1 MARSLTLIINNTHI
15 LEGGTRSSFSFTPQG
30 GIVGSSPDC
39 DWRLL
44 DRLRSVAPRHMRVFV
59 ANDRFC
65 LEPSSDAGIVVNR
78 ANRPLRPGE
87 PFQVSDGDS
96 IRIGAFDVTAYV
108 EDGEIAQTPRSDRWA
123 TKFISVETIL
133 NPRAEEDQ
141 QKRLL
146 DAALDRPSGRISIE
160 ERFRQQTERND
171 PVAMLARSSETPD
184 QNQVDPVAA
193 FDAEDA
199 RRRGPI
205 EIGLNDYLGSTPE
218 AGHRPETP
226 DDHQPTSAYFA
237 TPIVKDA
244 SMSDAPQETRAHR
257 HAAGP
262 DDLDDY
268 LSKLETRLRDG
279 KSAPAL
285 TRREIGVREGWLGHV
300 PAPAGEQATD
310 ADLVDHIV
318 LRPLC
323 AALGLPILDMTGPE
337 ADRLARDVGQ
347 ALRAAVDGLMR
358 INRTEEGRS
367 LLAETHIHAIEDNP
381 LRLAE
386 TADDAMNDLFL
397 VRSPVHLSAQSAIE
411 ESLSMVDHHRRAS
424 DVATQA
430 ALSAVLSALSPVALA
445 RRFLKYKGHAPR
457 TGDLDAWHWTMYQ
470 HYYRELAS
478 DRQGGLTRMFREVY
492 HQVYDREM
500 RASTETP

>member
-1 MARSLTLIINNTHI
+1 MR
-15 LEGGTRSSFSFTPQG
+15 
-30 GIVGSSPDC
+30 
-39 DWRLL
+39 
-44 DRLRSVAPRHMRVFV
+44 VAPARPHAQRRPTPYARFRRH
-59 ANDRFC
+59 DRFC
-65 LEPSSDAGIVVNR
+65 LEPASEAGLIVNN
-78 ANRPLRPGE
+78 AHRPLRLGE
-87 PFQVSDGDS
+87 PFQVSDGDA
-96 IRIGAFDVTAYV
+96 IRIGAFDVVAYV
-108 EDGEIAQTPRSDRWA
+108 DEGGALQEAASGRWA

-141 QKRLL
+141 QRGLL
-146 DAALDRPSGRISIE
+146 DAALDRPSGRASIE
-160 ERFRQQTERND
+160 ERFRQQVERND
-171 PVAMLARSSETPD
+171 PLTLLARSPD
-184 QNQVDPVAA
+184 APNNHQLDPVAA
-193 FDAEDA
+193 LDADDA

-205 EIGLNDYLGSTPE
+205 EIGLKDYLGSTPE
-218 AGHRPETP
+218 LGHRPSTP

-244 SMSDAPQETRAHR
+244 AMSDARPQDQRAAR
-257 HAAGP
+257 PAAGP
-262 DDLDDY
+262 DELDDY
-268 LSKLETRLRDG
+268 LGRLENRLRDG
-279 KSAPAL
+279 KSAPAY
-285 TRREIGVREGWLGHV
+285 TRAEIGAREAWLGHV
-300 PAPAGEQATD
+300 PAPASEQPIE

-323 AALGLPILDMTGPE
+323 ASLGLPIRDMTGPE
-337 ADRLARDVGQ
+337 ADQLARDVGQ

-358 INRTEEGRS
+358 LNRNEGGRS

-386 TADDAMNDLFL
+386 TSDEAMNDLFL
-397 VRSPVHLSAQSAIE
+397 VRSPVHLSAQAAID
-411 ESLSMVDHHRRAS
+411 ESLAMIDHHRRAS

-430 ALSAVLSALSPVALA
+430 ALAAVLSALSPVALA

-478 DRQGGLTRMFREVY
+478 DRQGGLTRMFREVF

-500 RASTETP
+500 RALTETQ